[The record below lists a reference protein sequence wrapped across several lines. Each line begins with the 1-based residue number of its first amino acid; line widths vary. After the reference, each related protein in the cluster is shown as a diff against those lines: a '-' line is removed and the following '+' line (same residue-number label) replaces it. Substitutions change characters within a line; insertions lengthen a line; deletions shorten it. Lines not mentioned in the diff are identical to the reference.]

1 VHHALVLFFLYDLFA
16 SLRLLYVKKVS
27 VFDDELGLFGG
38 TMSITVHRKKK
49 VWKLLAL
56 LQLPITIIVILMVV
70 WATAEINYQRPHF
83 IFGPIQES
91 IDKLKQ
97 SLVEFRLPVGRIL
110 GANDD
115 FSDISLY
122 LSDSDVEQMLNAVGE
137 AKITGSNQ
145 PVKQLPYRKAEL
157 VIDGV
162 QYDVKA
168 GLKGGRRIHWGMPEH
183 WSYKVKVDA
192 PNSLDSYRFSIQ
204 KPVTRNY
211 IYEWLFH
218 ELLRYEELISREYS
232 FANFSV
238 NGNNRGVYAIEQR
251 VGPDLLRANNKK
263 VGPVIGFDEPFS
275 RESLGPD
282 VETWDLMPVKVVGGF
297 DNDAEYLELVA
308 YATSLMEDFR
318 NGILGVDEVFDAKA
332 MGTFFAITD
341 VLETFHAT
349 TPANLQFYLNPDT
362 KKFEPVGYDAH
373 FNDKQYPVLAAEL
386 HDFRSA
392 KGFWGFGTWYARFF
406 QDVSGRNSEFYAEY
420 ITALSRLTAN
430 GFMENFLA
438 DVDDELQRN
447 LDFLYSELNFSDTFA
462 FHPVTGFTPFFYYSE
477 SKLTDRRSYV
487 SSRLE
492 RLQPPVVSVDFDDGP
507 DHRDVYI
514 TNRNRLPLVVYGG
527 QETYLFQ
534 AHDSRR
540 IEGSL
545 LDICGPDLSGVC
557 TAKFGLPGDISVQ
570 DFSFSLAGVLDEPGL
585 APSIDA
591 TLAQLDM
598 FVIDREEKLVEFR
611 VGSWIIDSSILIPK
625 SYALRGGAG
634 VSLDFRAG
642 GLLVAAGAVSLQGSG
657 EQPFVMTSTDGL
669 GAGLYISRG
678 DEAASLEHVTVKDW
692 VKSADDDI
700 PLAPVTVVGRSL
712 SISNCEFRNINSD
725 MSLRLVGVR
734 ASIFGCELRD
744 GLGVAVSLYE
754 SDVLLEGTTLENY
767 SEGLLFAELS
777 SVTFRSSWL
786 NGGQE
791 YGVTVNKRS
800 NLLVQFVT
808 FKDTVVPILASDDS
822 LVDIF
827 ETVVDTSGFAEAD
840 FNWLADNNRIA
851 TWRFQE
857 R

>member
-1 VHHALVLFFLYDLFA
+1 M
-16 SLRLLYVKKVS
+16 S
-27 VFDDELGLFGG
+27 V
-38 TMSITVHRKKK
+38 TVHRKKK

-56 LQLPITIIVILMVV
+56 LQLPITLIVILMLV

-97 SLVEFRLPVGRIL
+97 SLAEFRLPVGRIL

-115 FSDISLY
+115 FPDVSLY
-122 LSDSDVEQMLNAVGE
+122 LSGGDIEQMFTAIGE
-137 AKITGSNQ
+137 ADVTDSNQ

-183 WSYKVKVDA
+183 WSYKVKVDE
-192 PNSLDSYRFSIQ
+192 PNSLGSYRFSIQ

-211 IYEWLFH
+211 IYEWIFH
-218 ELLRYEELISREYS
+218 ELLRYEGLISRGYS

-238 NGNNRGVYAIEQR
+238 NGNPRGVYAIEQR
-251 VGPDLLRANNKK
+251 VGPDLLLENNKK
-263 VGPVIGFDEPFS
+263 IGPVIGFDEPFS

-282 VETWDLMPVKVVGGF
+282 VETWDLMPVKVIGGF
-297 DNDAEYLELVA
+297 DNDAEYLELAA

-318 NGILGVDEVFDAKA
+318 NGILSVDEVFDAKA
-332 MGTFFAITD
+332 MGTFFAIAD

-362 KKFEPVGYDAH
+362 MKFEPVGYDAH

-386 HDFRSA
+386 YDFRST

-406 QDVSGRNSEFYAEY
+406 QDVSGGNSEFYAEY
-420 ITALSRLTAN
+420 ITALSQLTAN
-430 GFMENFLA
+430 GFMETFLA
-438 DVDDELQRN
+438 DIDDELQRN

-492 RLQPPVVSVDFDDGP
+492 RLQQPVVSVDFDNDP
-507 DHRDVYI
+507 DYPEVYI
-514 TNRNRLPLVVYGG
+514 TNRNRLPIVIYGG
-527 QETYLFQ
+527 QEEYLFQ

-540 IEGSL
+540 IEGLL
-545 LDICGPDLSGVC
+545 LDICGTDLSGVC
-557 TAKFGLPGDISVQ
+557 TAKFGLPGDTSVE
-570 DFSFSLAGVLDEPGL
+570 DFSFSVAGALDEPRI
-585 APSIDA
+585 AATIDA

-598 FVIDREEKLVEFR
+598 FVINRKDKQVEFR
-611 VGSWIIDSSILIPK
+611 VGSWTIDSSILIPQ
-625 SYALRGGAG
+625 SYALLGGAG
-634 VSLDFRAG
+634 VNLDFTEG
-642 GLLVAAGAVSLQGSG
+642 GLLVAEGAVSLKGSG
-657 EQPFVMTSTDGL
+657 EEPFVMTSTDGL
-669 GAGLYISRG
+669 GSGLYISRG
-678 DEAASLEHVTVKDW
+678 DEAVSLEYVTVKDW
-692 VKSADDDI
+692 GKSADDEI
-700 PLAPVTVVGRSL
+700 SFAPVTVVGRSL
-712 SISNCEFRNINSD
+712 SVSNCDFSNINSG

-734 ASIFGCELRD
+734 ASIFGCGLRN

-754 SDVLLEGTTLENY
+754 SDVTLDGTTLENY
-767 SEGLLFAELS
+767 TEGLLFAELS

-791 YGVTVNKRS
+791 YGVAVDNNS

-808 FKDTVVPILASDDS
+808 FQDTVVPIRASDDS

-827 ETVVDTSGFAEAD
+827 ETMVDTSGFAEDD
-840 FNWLADNNRIA
+840 FNWVADSNRIA
-851 TWRFQE
+851 TWRLQE

>member
-1 VHHALVLFFLYDLFA
+1 M
-16 SLRLLYVKKVS
+16 S
-27 VFDDELGLFGG
+27 V
-38 TMSITVHRKKK
+38 TVHRKKK
-49 VWKLLAL
+49 VWKLAAL
-56 LQLPITIIVILMVV
+56 LQLPITIIVILMLV
-70 WATAEINYQRPHF
+70 WTTAEINYQRPHF

-97 SLVEFRLPVGRIL
+97 SLAEFRLPVGRIL

-115 FSDISLY
+115 FPDVSLY
-122 LSDSDVEQMLNAVGE
+122 LSGGDIEQMLTAVGE
-137 AKITGSNQ
+137 ADVTDSNQ

-183 WSYKVKVDA
+183 WSYKVKVDE
-192 PNSLDSYRFSIQ
+192 PNSLGSYRFSIQ

-211 IYEWLFH
+211 IYEWVFH
-218 ELLRYEELISREYS
+218 ELLRYEGLISRGYS

-238 NGNNRGVYAIEQR
+238 NGNPRGVYAIEQR
-251 VGPDLLRANNKK
+251 VGPDLLRENNKK
-263 VGPVIGFDEPFS
+263 IGPVIGFDEPFS

-282 VETWDLMPVKVVGGF
+282 VETWDLMPVKVIGGF
-297 DNDAEYLELVA
+297 DNDAEYLELAA

-318 NGILGVDEVFDAKA
+318 NGILSVDEVFDARA
-332 MGTFFAITD
+332 MGTFFAIAD

-362 KKFEPVGYDAH
+362 MKFEPVGYDAH

-386 HDFRSA
+386 YNFRTS

-406 QDVSGRNSEFYAEY
+406 QDVSGGNSEFYAEY
-420 ITALSRLTAN
+420 INALSQLTAN
-430 GFMENFLA
+430 GFMETFLA
-438 DVDDELQRN
+438 DIDDELQRN
-447 LDFLYSELNFSDTFA
+447 LDFLYSELNFADTFA

-492 RLQPPVVSVDFDDGP
+492 RLQAPVVSVDFDNDP
-507 DHRDVYI
+507 DYPEVYI
-514 TNRNRLPLVVYGG
+514 TNRNRLPVVIYGG
-527 QETYLFQ
+527 QDEYLFQ

-540 IEGSL
+540 IDGSL
-545 LDICGPDLSGVC
+545 LDICGTDLSGVC
-557 TAKFGLPGDISVQ
+557 TAKFGLPGDASVQ
-570 DFSFSLAGVLDEPGL
+570 NFSFSLAGTLDEPSL
-585 APSIDA
+585 ETTIDA
-591 TLAQLDM
+591 TVTPLDM
-598 FVIDREEKLVEFR
+598 FVINRKEKQVEFR
-611 VGSWIIDSSILIPK
+611 VGSWTIDNSILIPQ
-625 SYALRGGAG
+625 SYALLGGAG

-642 GLLVAAGAVSLQGSG
+642 GLLVAEGAVSLKGSG

-669 GAGLYISRG
+669 GSGLYVSRG
-678 DEAASLEHVTVKDW
+678 DEAVSLEHVTVKDW
-692 VKSADDDI
+692 GKSADGEMSF
-700 PLAPVTVVGRSL
+700 APVTVVGRSL
-712 SISNCEFRNINSD
+712 SMSNCDFSNINSGVT
-725 MSLRLVGVR
+725 LKLVGVR
-734 ASIFGCELRD
+734 ASMFGCGLRD
-744 GLGVAVSLYE
+744 GLGVAISVYE
-754 SDVLLEGTTLENY
+754 SDVLLEGVSLENY

-786 NGGQE
+786 NSGQE
-791 YGVTVNKRS
+791 YGVAVDNHS

-808 FKDTVVPILASDDS
+808 FKDTAVPIRASDDS

-827 ETVVDTSGFAEAD
+827 ETVVDAPGLAEAD
-840 FNWLADNNRIA
+840 LNRFADSNRIA
-851 TWRFQE
+851 TWRLQE